1 MYKPSLYQWK
11 DKDKSGRDK
20 GKDKGGKDRDKIN
33 RDTGGGLQ
41 LQKVEANMIS
51 IQVGYITYCPF

>member
-11 DKDKSGRDK
+11 DKDKGR
-20 GKDKGGKDRDKIN
+20 DKGGKDRDKIN

-51 IQVGYITYCPF
+51 IQVGYIKYCPF